1 MSDAQTNARWQITPL
16 NYFIQSS
23 DWMAHDD
30 RFAGMLLPMMAQ
42 PRRVGVS
49 VLVAPGTTF
58 HARCRAWVVCFGH
71 FALGNGPNSSLF
83 SEMVPL
89 FEGMR

>member
-1 MSDAQTNARWQITPL
+1 MSNAHTNARWQMTLL

-42 PRRVGVS
+42 RRRIGVS
-49 VLVAPGTTF
+49 VLAAQGPPFIRGAGPG
-58 HARCRAWVVCFGH
+58 
-71 FALGNGPNSSLF
+71 
-83 SEMVPL
+83 
-89 FEGMR
+89 

>member
-1 MSDAQTNARWQITPL
+1 ME

-49 VLVAPGTTF
+49 VLVAQGPPFMRG
-58 HARCRAWVVCFGH
+58 AV
-71 FALGNGPNSSLF
+71 LG
-83 SEMVPL
+83 
-89 FEGMR
+89 

>member
-1 MSDAQTNARWQITPL
+1 MEKVFVLSRVNVASQSWQHTMSDAQTNARWQMTPL

-42 PRRVGVS
+42 RRRIGVS
-49 VLVAPGTTF
+49 VLAAQGPPFIRGAGPG
-58 HARCRAWVVCFGH
+58 
-71 FALGNGPNSSLF
+71 
-83 SEMVPL
+83 
-89 FEGMR
+89 